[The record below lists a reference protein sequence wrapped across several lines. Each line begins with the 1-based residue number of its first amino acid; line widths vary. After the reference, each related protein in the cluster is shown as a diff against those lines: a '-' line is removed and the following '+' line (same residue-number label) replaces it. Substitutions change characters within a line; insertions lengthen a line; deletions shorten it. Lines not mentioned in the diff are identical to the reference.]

1 VRIILLSSFTI
12 GLPQY
17 EIVIRGESLFIKL
30 ISSEQRSETG
40 TAESQMFV
48 QENLLVDDNK
58 STSSKKN
65 FSEKL
70 LTNLNSQSSSSFQ
83 NKSLNTK
90 SSVTSIEVNNEAY
103 EPLIDVLLDL
113 SDIVDLTECQYGDSM
128 NLILINRAL
137 VLFDLMKNLDD
148 KYFMENYAFKLGKLI
163 DNIVMQ
169 VCCRIIISVYFC
181 LKRRSFLLPCCVVNG
196 ANFKV

>member
-1 VRIILLSSFTI
+1 
-12 GLPQY
+12 
-17 EIVIRGESLFIKL
+17 
-30 ISSEQRSETG
+30 
-40 TAESQMFV
+40 
-48 QENLLVDDNK
+48 
-58 STSSKKN
+58 
-65 FSEKL
+65 
-70 LTNLNSQSSSSFQ
+70 
-83 NKSLNTK
+83 
-90 SSVTSIEVNNEAY
+90 VTSIEVNNEAY

-169 VCCRIIISVYFC
+169 VCSIG
-181 LKRRSFLLPCCVVNG
+181 LLIQFIFV
-196 ANFKV
+196 